1 MKRIIRSRF
10 RPAALCADAQK
21 AFLQI
26 AIKEEIKM
34 CFDFISLRKEIYKV
48 HKVTTRK
55 VSFRTYSV
63 TMHIHCNS
71 RLSPRKT
78 EISESKT
85 IRKVAQRWNVYLDD
99 CITGGRKKDSENQN
113 HNNVS
118 IQNLSVQL
126 TQMTKQRQRAWNNS

>member
-1 MKRIIRSRF
+1 MKIIIRSRF
-10 RPAALCADAQK
+10 RPAALCADVQK

-26 AIKEEIKM
+26 AIKGEIKM
-34 CFDFISLRKEIYKV
+34 CFDFISLRKEIHKV

-63 TMHIHCNS
+63 TIHIQCNS

-85 IRKVAQRWNVYLDD
+85 IRKVVQR
-99 CITGGRKKDSENQN
+99 
-113 HNNVS
+113 
-118 IQNLSVQL
+118 
-126 TQMTKQRQRAWNNS
+126 